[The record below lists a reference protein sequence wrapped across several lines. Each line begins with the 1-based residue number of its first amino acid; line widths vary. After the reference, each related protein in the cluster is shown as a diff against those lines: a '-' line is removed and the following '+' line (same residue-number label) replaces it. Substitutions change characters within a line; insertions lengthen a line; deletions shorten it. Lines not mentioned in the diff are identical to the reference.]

1 MAKKDPNTVMSANSS
16 YANGANGAVT
26 NLEIPAP
33 YGYTP
38 DFRYYHAAADYT
50 RRPTI
55 AFLMELPNCFKDTD
69 DPEKWGGSL
78 KALIEMH
85 ARTIDGI
92 DYTLEV
98 EHVETP
104 FGGGGEMM
112 QTLSKVRRAR
122 SVPVF
127 TWVEKVGMPVSR
139 YWNNYIL
146 YFMGEPN
153 SNVAGIIGKGGIT
166 PAATY
171 PDYNTFSILFV
182 EPDPTERY
190 ALRSTLITNMQPTGQ
205 GPEMRMSKDQTS
217 SPEQLQVSL
226 TMTGLQMVGRGVDK
240 LGQMMLDRASQTGID
255 LNAQPAFL
263 SDREADVAARDDGYI
278 EQLVSSL
285 QHGSVNI

>member
-16 YANGANGAVT
+16 YANGANGPVT
-26 NLEIPAP
+26 NLDLPSGM
-33 YGYTP
+33 GYAP
-38 DFRYYHAAADYT
+38 DFRYYHAATDYT
-50 RRPTI
+50 RRPCI
-55 AFLMELPNCFKDTD
+55 AFLMELPNAFKDTD
-69 DPEKWGGSL
+69 DPAKWGGSL

-92 DYTLEV
+92 DFTLEV

-104 FGGGGEMM
+104 FGGGGEQM

-127 TWVEKVGMPVSR
+127 TWVEKVGMPVAR
-139 YWNNYIL
+139 FWNNYII

-171 PDYNTFSILFV
+171 PDYNTFSVLFV
-182 EPDPTERY
+182 EPDPTERF
-190 ALRSTLITNMQPTGQ
+190 ALNSVLMTNCQPTGQ
-205 GPEMRMSKDQTS
+205 GPEMRMSRDITAT
-217 SPEQLQVSL
+217 PENVTHSITL
-226 TMTGLQMVGRGVDK
+226 TGIQQVGRGVDK

-255 LNAQPAFL
+255 LNAEPAFL
-263 SDREADVAARDDGYI
+263 SDREADVSARSNGYI
-278 EQLVSSL
+278 EQLINQL
-285 QHGSVNI
+285 QHPGVNV